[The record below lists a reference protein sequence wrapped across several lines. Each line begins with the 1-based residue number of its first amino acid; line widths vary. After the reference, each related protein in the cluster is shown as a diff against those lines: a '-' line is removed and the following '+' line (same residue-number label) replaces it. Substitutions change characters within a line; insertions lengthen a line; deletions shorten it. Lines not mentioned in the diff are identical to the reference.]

1 VAKEKQSELV
11 ALRGKWFKERTRL
24 YDRETGLPTVAV
36 LVDDLKAML
45 EERGTLSVLVFRPS
59 SEGQV
64 EEVWGWEAYDDL
76 LLDFVRRLK
85 AFQTDG
91 IVPMGTFCVPYVR
104 SDEIILFVNGD
115 GGGIP
120 EGPATLGTKAAELD
134 QLIRGYLAERAD
146 LNARIRTFVG
156 AARILKDPKHRIE
169 RLVYRGIQEA
179 RDQVTRQTV
188 RQEIRGGE
196 LLQDAISRQDISPVF
211 QPVFDLATG
220 NMIGM
225 EALSRGPRGSEFE
238 SGETL
243 FSLAERTELLVPLER
258 VCRQRSLEAAA
269 QGHNRRQIFLNLSPA
284 AASDPE
290 FLGPIFR
297 DQVRA
302 LGLEPDR
309 IVLEITERTYAVYE
323 GLFREVLSKF
333 RSQNFRIAVDDVG
346 TGYSNLSSL
355 ADIEPDYLKFD
366 NVFVRGIDR
375 RQVKQDLLEALMSFA
390 RKMHT
395 KVIAEGIETRE
406 ELRVLQSLGVPY
418 GQGFLLARP
427 MPVGEIERY
436 ASIAI

>member
-45 EERGTLSVLVFRPS
+45 EERGSISVLVFRPS

-91 IVPMGTFCVPYVR
+91 IVPAGTFCVPYVR
-104 SDEIILFVNGD
+104 SDEIILFVNSE
-115 GGGIP
+115 GGLP
-120 EGPATLGTKAAELD
+120 AGPTSLGTKAAELD

-146 LNARIRTFVG
+146 VSARFRSFVG

-169 RLVYRGIQEA
+169 RLLYRGIQEA

-427 MPVGEIERY
+427 MPVTEIERY